1 MMRRGGAVLLL
12 GSFLIAGTAACSEP
26 TADLAGAR
34 AGHKVTVAAQVRQSE
49 QPRKPPAR
57 IMSTVHYP
65 SSVGAISGY
74 LTRVPDDGR
83 QHPAIVW
90 VSGGDL
96 AIGDFWSPKPRENDQ
111 SAAAFRERG
120 VVTFY
125 PSLRGLNGN
134 PGHSEAFYGEVDD
147 LVAATRWLKQQ
158 PGIDPARVYLGGHST
173 GGTLV
178 LLAAEYADEWAGVF
192 SFGPVADPRLYGAM
206 FAIDT
211 KDSDGVKLR
220 APIHWLA
227 SVRKPTLVIE
237 GSGRGNI
244 VDLGEMKAASSNP
257 QLHFVVG
264 AGCDHF
270 SVLRPASEV
279 IAEAIGANSV
289 DTLWTSD
296 KFGKLCG

>member
-1 MMRRGGAVLLL
+1 MHWGRMGLLVSTL
-12 GSFLIAGTAACSEP
+12 LVAAAAACSEP
-26 TADLAGAR
+26 APDLAGAR
-34 AGHKVTVAAQVRQSE
+34 AGHKAAVTAQIRQKD
-49 QPRKPPAR
+49 QPPKPPAR
-57 IMSTVHYP
+57 IMSVVQYP
-65 SSVGAISGY
+65 SAVGPISGY
-74 LTRVPDDGR
+74 LTRVPDDGQR
-83 QHPAIVW
+83 HPAIVW

-96 AIGDFWSPKPRENDQ
+96 AIGDFWSPKPRDNDQ

-120 VVTFY
+120 IVTFY

-134 PGHSEAFYGEVDD
+134 PGHSEAFFGEVDD

-158 PGIDPARVYLGGHST
+158 PGIDPDRVYLGGHST

-178 LLAAEYADEWAGVF
+178 LLASEYADEWAGVF
-192 SFGPVADPRLYGAM
+192 SFGPVADPRLYGDM
-206 FAIDT
+206 FAIYTQD
-211 KDSDGVKLR
+211 KDGVKLR

-237 GSGRGNI
+237 GGGRGNI
-244 VDLGEMKAASSNP
+244 VDLNEMKAASGNP

-270 SVLRPASEV
+270 SVLRPASDV
-279 IAEAIGANSV
+279 IADAIGTNSV
-289 DTLWTSD
+289 ETLWTAD

>member
-1 MMRRGGAVLLL
+1 MRRIALLA
-12 GSFLIAGTAACSEP
+12 STFLIAGAAACSEP
-26 TADLAGAR
+26 ATDLTSAR
-34 AGHKVTVAAQVRQSE
+34 AGHKPIVAAEVRQSD
-49 QPRKPPAR
+49 PPPKPPAKL
-57 IMSTVHYP
+57 MSVVHYP
-65 SSVGAISGY
+65 SAVGAISGY
-74 LTRVPDDGR
+74 LTPIPEDGQR
-83 QHPAIVW
+83 HPAIVW

-178 LLAAEYADEWAGVF
+178 LLASEYSDEWAGVF
-192 SFGPVADPRLYGAM
+192 SFGPVIDPRLYGDM
-206 FAIDT
+206 FPIET
-211 KDSDGVKLR
+211 KDKPGIKLR

-237 GSGRGNI
+237 GSERGNI
-244 VDLGEMKAASSNP
+244 VDLNEMKAVSSNP
-257 QLHFVVG
+257 QLHFVAG

-270 SVLRPASEV
+270 TILRPASEI
-279 IAEAIGANSV
+279 IADAIHAGVV
-289 DTLWTSD
+289 DALWTGE
-296 KFGKLCG
+296 KFTNVCG